1 MNFAE
6 AMENKSNWKLTENG
20 APSRST
26 TGDNLIDLFAVIGAM
41 REREESDIISM
52 WENAYREDAE
62 LAVRMIFYAGDI
74 RGIGLGER
82 RTFRILIK
90 HLANTH
96 PSIMRKNIVNIP
108 YYNRW
113 DSLYELVATPCE
125 REMWDLVRMQWLEDY
140 GNMMHNKPISL
151 MAKWLAS
158 VNASSKKTCMLGRK
172 TAREL
177 RLSESMYR
185 RALSKLR
192 AYLKVVEK
200 SMSAQEWANIEYS
213 TVPSYAMKN
222 YSQAFARHDKDRF
235 SSYKENLEQKIADG
249 TISQKDIKSA
259 TLYPYDLV
267 RKYLDADI
275 SDFWSRSSYRN
286 FYIRPYDTITE
297 AQWKALPDYLD
308 EEANVIVM
316 ADVSGSMHSPNFQ
329 PISASLGLAL
339 YFAERN
345 KGIYRNKYM
354 TFTDRPYFLTIND
367 TTSLRD
373 QLCQAWN
380 AGVGYS
386 TNLER
391 AFMYILDTAIENN
404 VKPEEMPKALV
415 VVSDMEIDP
424 FFRGYG
430 LDFLEEMTRRFR
442 NAGYTMPKVLFWNVE
457 GRNSTFHAKST
468 NPNVVFASGYSASA
482 FTSVIKGITKTAY
495 EVMRDTLMDAQYDR
509 VVL

>member
-20 APSRST
+20 APARTT

-41 REREESDIISM
+41 REREEADIISM
-52 WENAYREDAE
+52 WESAYRENAE

-96 PSIMRKNIVNIP
+96 PSIMRKNIENIP

-125 REMWDLVRMQWLEDY
+125 GEMWNLVRIQWLEDF
-140 GNMMHNKPISL
+140 GNMKHNKPISL

-172 TAREL
+172 TAYKLGLTEVV
-177 RLSESMYR
+177 YR
-185 RALSKLR
+185 RALSQLR

-200 SMSAQEWANIEYS
+200 SMSAQEWASIEYS
-213 TVPSYAMKN
+213 AVPSYAMKN
-222 YSQAFARHDKDRF
+222 YSQAFARHDRDRF
-235 SSYKENLEQKIADG
+235 SNYKESLEQKIADG

-259 TLYPYDLV
+259 TLFPYDLV
-267 RKYLDADI
+267 RKYIDADTY
-275 SDFWSRSSYRN
+275 DFWSRRS
-286 FYIRPYDTITE
+286 YIRLYDTITE

-316 ADVSGSMHSPNFQ
+316 ADVSGSMYNPNYQ

-339 YFAERN
+339 YFASRN
-345 KGIYRNKYM
+345 KGIYHNKYM
-354 TFTDRPYFLTIND
+354 TFTDKPSFLTINENA
-367 TTSLRD
+367 SLHD
-373 QLCQAWN
+373 QLYQAWS

-424 FFRGYG
+424 FFRGKG

-442 NAGYTMPKVLFWNVE
+442 NAGYSIPRILLWNVSAKS
-457 GRNSTFHAKST
+457 NTFHAKFT
-468 NPNVVFASGYSASA
+468 NPNAVFASGYSASA
-482 FTSVIKGITKTAY
+482 FTSIIKGINKDAY
-495 EVMRDTLMDAQYDR
+495 AVMYDTLMDAQYDR

>member
-6 AMENKSNWKLTENG
+6 AMENESNWKLTENG
-20 APSRST
+20 ASARTT

-41 REREESDIISM
+41 REREEADIISM
-52 WENAYREDAE
+52 WESAYRENAE

-125 REMWDLVRMQWLEDY
+125 HEMWNLVRMQWLEDF
-140 GNMMHNKPISL
+140 GNMKHNKPISL

-200 SMSAQEWANIEYS
+200 SMSAQEWAAIEYS
-213 TVPSYAMKN
+213 AVPSYAMKN
-222 YSQAFARHDKDRF
+222 YSQAFARHDRDRF
-235 SSYKENLEQKIADG
+235 SNYKESLEQKIADG

-259 TLYPYDLV
+259 TLFPYDLV
-267 RKYLDADI
+267 RKYIDNDT
-275 SDFWSRSSYRN
+275 SDWFRSN
-286 FYIRPYDTITE
+286 YIGPYDTITE
-297 AQWKALPDYLD
+297 AQWKALPNYLD
-308 EEANVIVM
+308 EEANIIVM
-316 ADVSGSMHSPNFQ
+316 ADVSGSMYSPNYQ

-339 YFAERN
+339 YFCERN
-345 KGIYRNKYM
+345 TGAYANKYM
-354 TFTDRPYFLTIND
+354 TFSECPHFLTVNKND
-367 TTSLRD
+367 SLNNKLR
-373 QLCQAWN
+373 QAWSE
-380 AGVGYS
+380 GVGYS
-386 TNLER
+386 TNLEK
-391 AFMYILDTAIENN
+391 AFLEILNVAKENR
-404 VKPEEMPKALV
+404 VEKDEMPKALIV
-415 VVSDMEIDP
+415 ISDMEIDP
-424 FFRGYG
+424 FSRGKR

-442 NAGYTMPKVLFWNVE
+442 NAGYIMPKVLFWNVE
-457 GRNSTFHAKST
+457 GRNSTFHAKFT

-482 FTSVIKGITKTAY
+482 FTSIIKGINKDAY
-495 EVMRDTLMDAQYDR
+495 AVMYDTLMDAQYDR

>member
-20 APSRST
+20 APARTT

-41 REREESDIISM
+41 RERKESDIISM
-52 WENAYREDAE
+52 WESAYRENPE

-96 PSIMRKNIVNIP
+96 PSVMRKNIVNIP

-125 REMWDLVRMQWLEDY
+125 HDMWDLVRVQWLEDY

-158 VNASSKKTCMLGRK
+158 VNASSKKTCMLGHK

-200 SMSAQEWANIEYS
+200 SMSAQEWATIEYS
-213 TVPSYAMKN
+213 AVPSYAMKN
-222 YSQAFARHDKDRF
+222 YSKAFARHDQERF
-235 SSYKENLEQKIADG
+235 SSYKESLEQKIADG

-259 TLYPYDLV
+259 TLFPYDLV
-267 RKYLDADI
+267 KKYIEAGVGTSYD
-275 SDFWSRSSYRN
+275 SWSRRSY
-286 FYIRPYDTITE
+286 IGPYDTITE

-308 EEANVIVM
+308 EEANVVVM
-316 ADVSGSMHSPNFQ
+316 ADVSGSMYSPNYQ

-339 YFAERN
+339 YFAQHN
-345 KGIYRNKYM
+345 KGIYHNKYM
-354 TFTDRPYFLTIND
+354 TFTDRPSFLTINENA
-367 TTSLRD
+367 SLRD
-373 QLCQAWN
+373 QLAQAWD
-380 AGVGYS
+380 AGVGFS

-391 AFMYILDTAIENN
+391 AFTYILNTAIGND

-415 VVSDMEIDP
+415 VVSDMEINP
-424 FFRGYG
+424 FFRGQG
-430 LDFLEEMTRRFR
+430 LDFLEEMMRRFR
-442 NAGYTMPKVLFWNVE
+442 KAGYTMPKVLFWNVE
-457 GRNSTFHAKST
+457 SRNSTFHAKAT
-468 NPNVVFASGYSASA
+468 NPNAVFASGYSASA
-482 FTSVIKGITKTAY
+482 FTSIVKGINKTAY
-495 EVMRDTLMDAQYDR
+495 EVMYDTLMDAQYDR

>member
-20 APSRST
+20 APARTT

-235 SSYKENLEQKIADG
+235 SSYKESLEQKIADG

-259 TLYPYDLV
+259 TLFPYDLV

-308 EEANVIVM
+308 EEANVVVM
-316 ADVSGSMHSPNFQ
+316 ADVSGSMYSPNFR

-345 KGIYRNKYM
+345 KGIYHNKYM
-354 TFTDRPYFLTIND
+354 TFTDRPYFLTID
-367 TTSLRD
+367 GTASLRD

-430 LDFLEEMTRRFR
+430 LDFLEEMARRFR
-442 NAGYTMPKVLFWNVE
+442 NAGYSIPRILLWNVSAKS
-457 GRNSTFHAKST
+457 NTFHAKST

>member
-20 APSRST
+20 APARTT

-41 REREESDIISM
+41 RERDESDIISM
-52 WENAYREDAE
+52 WESAYRENPE

-82 RTFRILIK
+82 RTFRVLVK

-125 REMWDLVRMQWLEDY
+125 GDMWDLVRTQWLEDF
-140 GNMMHNKPISL
+140 GNMKHNKPISL

-177 RLSESMYR
+177 GLSQEIYR

-200 SMSAQEWANIEYS
+200 SMSAQEWATIEYS
-213 TVPSYAMKN
+213 AVPSYAMKN
-222 YSQAFARHDKDRF
+222 YSKAFARHDKDRF
-235 SSYKENLEQKIADG
+235 SSYKESLEQKIADG

-259 TLYPYDLV
+259 TLFPYDLV
-267 RKYLDADI
+267 RKYIDN
-275 SDFWSRSSYRN
+275 DFDYWSRRSYIGR
-286 FYIRPYDTITE
+286 YDTITE

-316 ADVSGSMHSPNFQ
+316 ADVSGSMYSPNYQ

-339 YFAERN
+339 YFASRN
-345 KGIYRNKYM
+345 KGIYHNKYM
-354 TFTDRPYFLTIND
+354 TFTDRPSFLTINED
-367 TTSLRD
+367 ASLHD
-373 QLCQAWN
+373 QLVQAWS

-391 AFMYILDTAIENN
+391 AFTYILDTAIENN
-404 VKPEEMPKALV
+404 VKPEDMPKALV

-424 FFRGYG
+424 FFRGYQ

-442 NAGYTMPKVLFWNVE
+442 NAGYAMPKIVLYNVE
-457 GRNSTFHAKST
+457 ARANTFHAKSS
-468 NPNVVFASGYSASA
+468 NPNVVFASGYGASTFA
-482 FTSVIKGITKTAY
+482 TVIKGITMSAY
-495 EVMRDTLMDAQYDR
+495 EAMETTLRNEWYDK
-509 VVL
+509 VKI

>member
-1 MNFAE
+1 MA
-6 AMENKSNWKLTENG
+6 
-20 APSRST
+20 
-26 TGDNLIDLFAVIGAM
+26 
-41 REREESDIISM
+41 
-52 WENAYREDAE
+52 
-62 LAVRMIFYAGDI
+62 
-74 RGIGLGER
+74 
-82 RTFRILIK
+82 
-90 HLANTH
+90 
-96 PSIMRKNIVNIP
+96 
-108 YYNRW
+108 
-113 DSLYELVATPCE
+113 SLLY
-125 REMWDLVRMQWLEDY
+125 
-140 GNMMHNKPISL
+140 
-151 MAKWLAS
+151 KWLKS
-158 VNASSKKTCMLGRK
+158 ENSSSKDSKILARK
-172 TAREL
+172 TRQAL
-177 RLSESMYR
+177 GLSSKQYR
-185 RALSKLR
+185 KMLSKGR

-200 SMSAQEWANIEYS
+200 SMSAQEWATIEYS

-222 YSQAFARHDKDRF
+222 YSEAFARHDKDRF

-468 NPNVVFASGYSASA
+468 NPNAVFASGYSASA
-482 FTSVIKGITKTAY
+482 FTSIIKGITKTAY

>member
-6 AMENKSNWKLTENG
+6 AIENKSNWKLTENG
-20 APSRST
+20 APARTT

-41 REREESDIISM
+41 REREEADIISM
-52 WENAYREDAE
+52 WESAYRENAE

-125 REMWDLVRMQWLEDY
+125 HEMWDLVRIQWLEDF
-140 GNMMHNKPISL
+140 GNMKHNKPISL

-200 SMSAQEWANIEYS
+200 SMSAQEWAAIEYS
-213 TVPSYAMKN
+213 AVPSYAMKN
-222 YSQAFARHDKDRF
+222 YSQAFARHDRDRF
-235 SSYKENLEQKIADG
+235 SNYKESLEQKIADG

-259 TLYPYDLV
+259 TLFPYDLV
-267 RKYLDADI
+267 RKYIDNDT
-275 SDFWSRSSYRN
+275 SDWFRSN
-286 FYIRPYDTITE
+286 YIGPYDTITE
-297 AQWKALPDYLD
+297 AQWKALPNYLD

-316 ADVSGSMHSPNFQ
+316 ADVSGSMYSPNYQ

-345 KGIYRNKYM
+345 KGIYHNKYM
-354 TFTDRPYFLTIND
+354 TFTDRPSFLTINENA
-367 TTSLRD
+367 SLRD
-373 QLCQAWN
+373 QLVRVWDT
-380 AGVGYS
+380 GVGYS

-391 AFMYILDTAIENN
+391 AFMYILETAIEND
-404 VKPEEMPKALV
+404 VKPEEIPKALV

-424 FFRGYG
+424 FFRGKG

-442 NAGYTMPKVLFWNVE
+442 NAGYIMPKVLFWNVE
-457 GRNSTFHAKST
+457 GRNSTFHAKFT

-482 FTSVIKGITKTAY
+482 FTSIIKGINKDAY
-495 EVMRDTLMDAQYDR
+495 AVMYDTLMDAQYDR

>member
-20 APSRST
+20 APARTT

-41 REREESDIISM
+41 REREEADIISM
-52 WENAYREDAE
+52 WESAYRENAE

-96 PSIMRKNIVNIP
+96 PSIMRKNIENIP

-125 REMWDLVRMQWLEDY
+125 GEMWNLVRTQWLEDF
-140 GNMMHNKPISL
+140 GNMKHNKPISL

-172 TAREL
+172 TAYKLGLTEVV
-177 RLSESMYR
+177 YR
-185 RALSKLR
+185 RALSQLR

-200 SMSAQEWANIEYS
+200 SMSAQEWASIEYS
-213 TVPSYAMKN
+213 AVPSYAMKN
-222 YSQAFARHDKDRF
+222 YSQAFARHDRDRF
-235 SSYKENLEQKIADG
+235 SSYKESLEQKIADG

-259 TLYPYDLV
+259 TLFPYDLV
-267 RKYLDADI
+267 RKYIDADTY
-275 SDFWSRSSYRN
+275 DFWSRRS
-286 FYIRPYDTITE
+286 YIRPYDIITE

-308 EEANVIVM
+308 EEANVVVM
-316 ADVSGSMHSPNFQ
+316 ADVSGSMYSPNYQ

-339 YFAERN
+339 YFASRN

-354 TFTDRPYFLTIND
+354 TFTDKPSFLTINENA
-367 TTSLRD
+367 SLRD
-373 QLCQAWN
+373 QLAQAWN

-424 FFRGYG
+424 FFRGYE

-442 NAGYTMPKVLFWNVE
+442 DAGYTMPKVLFWNVE
-457 GRNSTFHAKST
+457 GRNSTFHAKFT
-468 NPNVVFASGYSASA
+468 NPNAVFASGYSASA
-482 FTSVIKGITKTAY
+482 FTSIIKGITKTAY
-495 EVMRDTLMDAQYDR
+495 DVMYDTLMDAQYDR

>member
-20 APSRST
+20 APARTT
-26 TGDNLIDLFAVIGAM
+26 TGNSLIDLFAIIGAM
-41 REREESDIISM
+41 RERPEADIISM
-52 WENAYREDAE
+52 WENAYRENTE

-125 REMWDLVRMQWLEDY
+125 HDMWNLVRVQWLEDL

-158 VNASSKKTCMLGRK
+158 VNASSKKTCMLGKK

-177 RLSESMYR
+177 GSPEHMYR
-185 RALSKLR
+185 RTLSKLR

-200 SMSAQEWANIEYS
+200 SMSAQEWATIEYS

-235 SSYKENLEQKIADG
+235 SSYKESLEQKIADG

-259 TLYPYDLV
+259 TLFPYDLV
-267 RKYLDADI
+267 RKYIDNDT
-275 SDFWSRSSYRN
+275 SDWFRSN
-286 FYIRPYDTITE
+286 YIGPYDTITE

-308 EEANVIVM
+308 EEANVVVM
-316 ADVSGSMHSPNFQ
+316 ADVSGSMYSPNYQ

-339 YFAERN
+339 YFAQHN
-345 KGIYRNKYM
+345 KGIYHNKYM
-354 TFTDRPYFLTIND
+354 TFTDRPSFLTINENA
-367 TTSLRD
+367 SLRD
-373 QLCQAWN
+373 QLAQVWSE
-380 AGVGYS
+380 GVGYS

-404 VKPEEMPKALV
+404 VKPDEMPKALV

-424 FFRGYG
+424 FFRGKG
-430 LDFLEEMTRRFR
+430 LDFLEEMMRRFR

-457 GRNSTFHAKST
+457 GRNSTFHAKAT
-468 NPNVVFASGYSASA
+468 NPNAVFASGYSASA
-482 FTSVIKGITKTAY
+482 FTSIAKGINKTAY
-495 EVMRDTLMDAQYDR
+495 EVMYDTLMDAQYDR
-509 VVL
+509 VAI

>member
-6 AMENKSNWKLTENG
+6 AMENKSNWKITENG
-20 APSRST
+20 APARTT

-200 SMSAQEWANIEYS
+200 SMSAQEWATIEYS

-222 YSQAFARHDKDRF
+222 YSQAFARHDRDRF
-235 SSYKENLEQKIADG
+235 SDYKESLERKIADG

-259 TLYPYDLV
+259 TLFPYDLV
-267 RKYLDADI
+267 RKYTGADL
-275 SDFWSRSSYRN
+275 SNFWSRRSC
-286 FYIRPYDTITE
+286 IGPYDTITE
-297 AQWKALPDYLD
+297 AQWKALPDYLG

-316 ADVSGSMHSPNFQ
+316 ADVSGSMYSPNYQ

-345 KGIYRNKYM
+345 KGIYHNKYM
-354 TFTDRPYFLTIND
+354 TFTDKPSFLIINENA
-367 TTSLRD
+367 SLRD
-373 QLCQAWN
+373 RLVQAW
-380 AGVGYS
+380 GLGIGYS

-424 FFRGYG
+424 FFRGQG
-430 LDFLEEMTRRFR
+430 LDFLEEMTCRFR

-457 GRNSTFHAKST
+457 ARNSTFHAKST

-482 FTSVIKGITKTAY
+482 FTSIIKGITKTAY

>member
-1 MNFAE
+1 MA
-6 AMENKSNWKLTENG
+6 
-20 APSRST
+20 
-26 TGDNLIDLFAVIGAM
+26 
-41 REREESDIISM
+41 
-52 WENAYREDAE
+52 
-62 LAVRMIFYAGDI
+62 
-74 RGIGLGER
+74 
-82 RTFRILIK
+82 
-90 HLANTH
+90 
-96 PSIMRKNIVNIP
+96 
-108 YYNRW
+108 
-113 DSLYELVATPCE
+113 SLLY
-125 REMWDLVRMQWLEDY
+125 
-140 GNMMHNKPISL
+140 
-151 MAKWLAS
+151 KWLKS
-158 VNASSKKTCMLGRK
+158 ENSSSKDSKILARK
-172 TAREL
+172 TRQAL
-177 RLSESMYR
+177 GLSSKQYR
-185 RALSKLR
+185 KMLSKGR

-222 YSQAFARHDKDRF
+222 YSQAFARHDRDRF
-235 SSYKENLEQKIADG
+235 SDYKESLEQKIADG

-259 TLYPYDLV
+259 TLFPYDLV
-267 RKYLDADI
+267 RKYTGADL
-275 SDFWSRSSYRN
+275 SNFWSRRSC
-286 FYIRPYDTITE
+286 IGPYDTITE

-316 ADVSGSMHSPNFQ
+316 ADVSGSMYSPNYQ

-345 KGIYRNKYM
+345 KGIYHNKYM
-354 TFTDRPYFLTIND
+354 TFTDKPYFLTINENV
-367 TTSLRD
+367 SLHDR
-373 QLCQAWN
+373 LIQAW
-380 AGVGYS
+380 GLGIGYS

-404 VKPEEMPKALV
+404 VNPEEMPKALV

-430 LDFLEEMTRRFR
+430 LDFLEEMARRFR

-457 GRNSTFHAKST
+457 ARNSTFHAKST

-482 FTSVIKGITKTAY
+482 FTSIIKGITKTAY

>member
-6 AMENKSNWKLTENG
+6 AMESKSNWKLTENG
-20 APSRST
+20 APARTT
-26 TGDNLIDLFAVIGAM
+26 TGDNLINLFAVIGAM
-41 REREESDIISM
+41 RERDESDIISM
-52 WENAYREDAE
+52 WESAYRENPE

-82 RTFRILIK
+82 RTFRILVK

-125 REMWDLVRMQWLEDY
+125 HDMWDLVRTQWLEDF
-140 GNMMHNKPISL
+140 GNMKHNKPISL

-158 VNASSKKTCMLGRK
+158 VNASSKKTCMLGHK

-177 RLSESMYR
+177 GLSQAVYR

-200 SMSAQEWANIEYS
+200 SMSAQEWATIEYS
-213 TVPSYAMKN
+213 AVPSYAMKN

-235 SSYKENLEQKIADG
+235 SSYKESLEQKIADG

-259 TLYPYDLV
+259 TLFPYDLV
-267 RKYLDADI
+267 RKYIDN
-275 SDFWSRSSYRN
+275 DFDYWSRRSYIGR
-286 FYIRPYDTITE
+286 YDTITE

-316 ADVSGSMHSPNFQ
+316 ADVSGSMYSPNYQ

-339 YFAERN
+339 YFASRN
-345 KGIYRNKYM
+345 KGIYHNKYM
-354 TFTDRPYFLTIND
+354 TFTDRPSFLTINENA
-367 TTSLRD
+367 SLHD
-373 QLCQAWN
+373 QLVQAWS

-404 VKPEEMPKALV
+404 VKPEDMPKALV

-424 FFRGYG
+424 FFRGYQ
-430 LDFLEEMTRRFR
+430 LDFLEEMMRRFR
-442 NAGYTMPKVLFWNVE
+442 NAGYSMPKVLFWNVE
-457 GRNSTFHAKST
+457 GRNSTFHAKYT
-468 NPNVVFASGYSASA
+468 NPNAVFASGYSASA
-482 FTSVIKGITKTAY
+482 FTSIIKGINKTAY
-495 EVMRDTLMDAQYDR
+495 EVMYDTLMDAQYDR
-509 VVL
+509 VIL

>member
-1 MNFAE
+1 MNFAD
-6 AMENKSNWKLTENG
+6 AMEQRANFGYTENYG
-20 APSRST
+20 VKRTT

-52 WENAYREDAE
+52 WESAYRENPE

-96 PSIMRKNIVNIP
+96 PSIMRKNIENIP

-125 REMWDLVRMQWLEDY
+125 GDMWDLVRTQWLEDF
-140 GNMMHNKPISL
+140 GNMKHNKPISL

-177 RLSESMYR
+177 GLSQEIYR

-200 SMSAQEWANIEYS
+200 SMSAQEWATIEYS
-213 TVPSYAMKN
+213 AVPSYAMKN
-222 YSQAFARHDKDRF
+222 YSKAFARHDKDRF
-235 SSYKENLEQKIADG
+235 SSYKESLEQKIADG

-259 TLYPYDLV
+259 TLFPYDLV
-267 RKYLDADI
+267 RKYIDN
-275 SDFWSRSSYRN
+275 DFDYWSRRSYIGR
-286 FYIRPYDTITE
+286 YDTITE

-316 ADVSGSMHSPNFQ
+316 ADVSGSMYSPNYQ
-329 PISASLGLAL
+329 PISASLSLAL

-345 KGIYRNKYM
+345 KGIYHNKYM
-354 TFTDRPYFLTIND
+354 TFTDKPSFLTINENA
-367 TTSLRD
+367 SLRD
-373 QLCQAWN
+373 QLVQAWS

-391 AFMYILDTAIENN
+391 AFMYILNTAIGND
-404 VKPEEMPKALV
+404 VKPEDMPKALV

-424 FFRGYG
+424 FFRGQG

-442 NAGYTMPKVLFWNVE
+442 NAGYSIPRVCFWCVSA
-457 GRNSTFHAKST
+457 RNNTFHAKST

-482 FTSVIKGITKTAY
+482 FTSIVKGITKSAY
-495 EVMRDTLMDAQYDR
+495 EVMHDTLMDSWYDR
-509 VVL
+509 VGF

>member
-20 APSRST
+20 APART
-26 TGDNLIDLFAVIGAM
+26 TTDDNLVDLFAVIGAM

-96 PSIMRKNIVNIP
+96 PSIMRKNIANIP

-177 RLSESMYR
+177 RLSEGMYR

-200 SMSAQEWANIEYS
+200 SMSAQEWATIEYS

-267 RKYLDADI
+267 RKYLDVNI
-275 SDFWSRSSYRN
+275 SEFWSRSSYRS

-308 EEANVIVM
+308 EEANVVVM
-316 ADVSGSMHSPNFQ
+316 ADVSGSMYSPNFQ

-339 YFAERN
+339 YFASRN
-345 KGIYRNKYM
+345 KGIYHNKYM
-354 TFTDRPYFLTIND
+354 TFTDRPSFLTIDN
-367 TTSLRD
+367 TASLRD
-373 QLCQAWN
+373 QLVQAWS

-391 AFMYILDTAIENN
+391 AFMYILNTAIENN
-404 VKPEEMPKALV
+404 VKPEDMPKALV

-442 NAGYTMPKVLFWNVE
+442 NAGYSIPRILLWNVSAKS
-457 GRNSTFHAKST
+457 NTFHAKST

-482 FTSVIKGITKTAY
+482 FTSIIKGITKTAY

>member
-20 APSRST
+20 APARTT
-26 TGDNLIDLFAVIGAM
+26 TGGNLIDLFAVIGAM
-41 REREESDIISM
+41 RERPEADIISM
-52 WENAYREDAE
+52 WESAYRENPE

-125 REMWDLVRMQWLEDY
+125 PDMWTIVRMQWLEDF
-140 GNMMHNKPISL
+140 GNMKHNKPISL

-177 RLSESMYR
+177 HLSESLYR
-185 RALSKLR
+185 RALSQLR

-200 SMSAQEWANIEYS
+200 SMSAQEWATIEYS

-222 YSQAFARHDKDRF
+222 YSQAFARHDRDRF
-235 SSYKENLEQKIADG
+235 SNYKESLEQKIADG

-259 TLYPYDLV
+259 TLFPYDLV
-267 RKYLDADI
+267 RKYIDN
-275 SDFWSRSSYRN
+275 DFDYWSRRSYIGR
-286 FYIRPYDTITE
+286 YDTITE

-316 ADVSGSMHSPNFQ
+316 ADVSGSMYSPDYQ

-339 YFAERN
+339 YFASRN
-345 KGIYRNKYM
+345 KGIYHNKYM
-354 TFTDRPYFLTIND
+354 TFTDRPSFLTINED
-367 TTSLRD
+367 ASLHD
-373 QLCQAWN
+373 QLVQAWGT
-380 AGVGYS
+380 GVGYS

-404 VKPEEMPKALV
+404 VKPEDMPKALV

-424 FFRGYG
+424 FFRGYQ

-442 NAGYTMPKVLFWNVE
+442 TAGYPMMKILFWNVE
-457 GRNSTFHAKST
+457 GRNSTFHAKYT
-468 NPNVVFASGYSASA
+468 NPNAVFASGYSASA
-482 FTSVIKGITKTAY
+482 FTSIIKGINKTAY
-495 EVMRDTLMDAQYDR
+495 EVMYDTLMDAQYDR
-509 VVL
+509 VAI

>member
-20 APSRST
+20 APARTT

-41 REREESDIISM
+41 RERDESDIISM
-52 WENAYREDAE
+52 WESAYRENPE

-125 REMWDLVRMQWLEDY
+125 PDMWTIVRMQWLEDF
-140 GNMMHNKPISL
+140 GNMKHNKPISL

-177 RLSESMYR
+177 HLSESLYR
-185 RALSKLR
+185 RALSQLR

-200 SMSAQEWANIEYS
+200 SMSAQEWATIEYS
-213 TVPSYAMKN
+213 AVPSYAMKN
-222 YSQAFARHDKDRF
+222 YSKAFARHDGDRF
-235 SSYKENLEQKIADG
+235 SNYKESLEQKIADG

-259 TLYPYDLV
+259 TLFPYDLV
-267 RKYLDADI
+267 RKYIDND
-275 SDFWSRSSYRN
+275 SEFWFRGSYIGR
-286 FYIRPYDTITE
+286 YDTITE

-308 EEANVIVM
+308 EEANVVVM
-316 ADVSGSMHSPNFQ
+316 ADVSGSMYSPNYQ
-329 PISASLGLAL
+329 PISASLSLAL
-339 YFAERN
+339 YFASRN
-345 KGIYRNKYM
+345 KGIYHNKYM
-354 TFTDRPYFLTIND
+354 TFTNRPSFLTINED
-367 TTSLRD
+367 ASLHD
-373 QLCQAWN
+373 QLVQAWS

-404 VKPEEMPKALV
+404 VKPEDMPKALV

-424 FFRGYG
+424 FFRGYQ

-442 NAGYTMPKVLFWNVE
+442 NAGYSMMKILFWNVE
-457 GRNSTFHAKST
+457 GRNSTFHAKYT
-468 NPNVVFASGYSASA
+468 NPNAVFASGYSASA
-482 FTSVIKGITKTAY
+482 FTSIIKGINKTAY
-495 EVMRDTLMDAQYDR
+495 EIMYDTLMDAQYDR
-509 VVL
+509 VIL

>member
-6 AMENKSNWKLTENG
+6 AMENKSNWKLTANG
-20 APSRST
+20 APARTT

-52 WENAYREDAE
+52 WENAYRENAE

-158 VNASSKKTCMLGRK
+158 VNTSSKKTCMLGRK

-177 RLSESMYR
+177 GLSESVYR

-192 AYLKVVEK
+192 ACLKVVEK
-200 SMSAQEWANIEYS
+200 SMSAQEWATIEYS

-235 SSYKENLEQKIADG
+235 SSYKESLEQKIADG

-267 RKYLDADI
+267 RKYTGADL
-275 SDFWSRSSYRN
+275 SNFWSRRSC
-286 FYIRPYDTITE
+286 IGPYDTITE

-316 ADVSGSMHSPNFQ
+316 ADVSGSMYSPNYQ

-345 KGIYRNKYM
+345 KGIYHNKYM
-354 TFTDRPYFLTIND
+354 TFTDRPSFLTINENV
-367 TTSLRD
+367 SLHDR
-373 QLCQAWN
+373 LIQAW
-380 AGVGYS
+380 GLGIGYS

-424 FFRGYG
+424 FFCGYG
-430 LDFLEEMTRRFR
+430 LDFLEEMARRFR

-457 GRNSTFHAKST
+457 ARNSTFHAKSI

-482 FTSVIKGITKTAY
+482 FTSIIKGITKTAY

>member
-20 APSRST
+20 APARTT

-41 REREESDIISM
+41 REREEADIISM
-52 WENAYREDAE
+52 WESAYRENAE

-96 PSIMRKNIVNIP
+96 PSIMRKNIENIP

-125 REMWDLVRMQWLEDY
+125 GEMWNLVRTQWLEDF
-140 GNMMHNKPISL
+140 GNMKHNKPISL

-172 TAREL
+172 TAYKLGLTEVV
-177 RLSESMYR
+177 YR
-185 RALSKLR
+185 RALSQLR

-200 SMSAQEWANIEYS
+200 SMSAQEWASIEYS
-213 TVPSYAMKN
+213 AVPSYAMKN
-222 YSQAFARHDKDRF
+222 YSQAFARHDRDRF
-235 SSYKENLEQKIADG
+235 SSYKEGLEQKIADG

-259 TLYPYDLV
+259 TLFPYDLV
-267 RKYLDADI
+267 RKYIDADTY
-275 SDFWSRSSYRN
+275 DFWSRCS
-286 FYIRPYDTITE
+286 YIRPYDTITE

-308 EEANVIVM
+308 EEANVVVM
-316 ADVSGSMHSPNFQ
+316 ADVSGSMYNPNYQ

-345 KGIYRNKYM
+345 KGIYHNKYM
-354 TFTDRPYFLTIND
+354 TFTDKPSFLTIND

-373 QLCQAWN
+373 QLCQAWD

-415 VVSDMEIDP
+415 VVSDMEINP
-424 FFRGYG
+424 FFRGKG

-442 NAGYTMPKVLFWNVE
+442 DAGYMMPKIVLYNVSA
-457 GRNSTFHAKST
+457 RSNTFHAKST

-482 FTSVIKGITKTAY
+482 FTSIVKCINKTAY
-495 EVMRDTLMDAQYDR
+495 EVMYDTLMDAQYDR
-509 VVL
+509 VAL

>member
-20 APSRST
+20 APARTT

-90 HLANTH
+90 HLANIH
-96 PSIMRKNIVNIP
+96 PSIMRKNIANIP

-140 GNMMHNKPISL
+140 GNMMHDKPISL

-200 SMSAQEWANIEYS
+200 SMSAQEWATIEYS

-404 VKPEEMPKALV
+404 VKPEDMPKALV

-442 NAGYTMPKVLFWNVE
+442 NAGYPMMKVLFWNVE

>member
-20 APSRST
+20 APAHTT

-52 WENAYREDAE
+52 WESAYRENSE
-62 LAVRMIFYAGDI
+62 IAVRMIFYAGDI

-125 REMWDLVRMQWLEDY
+125 HDMWDLVRTQWLEDF
-140 GNMMHNKPISL
+140 GNMKHNKPISL

-177 RLSESMYR
+177 GLSQEVYR

-200 SMSAQEWANIEYS
+200 SMSAQEWATIEYS
-213 TVPSYAMKN
+213 AVPSYAMKN
-222 YSQAFARHDKDRF
+222 YSQAFARHDRDRF
-235 SSYKENLEQKIADG
+235 SSYKESLEQKIADG

-259 TLYPYDLV
+259 TLFPYDLV
-267 RKYLDADI
+267 RKYIDND
-275 SDFWSRSSYRN
+275 SEFWSFRSSYIGR
-286 FYIRPYDTITE
+286 YDTITE
-297 AQWKALPDYLD
+297 
-308 EEANVIVM
+308 
-316 ADVSGSMHSPNFQ
+316 
-329 PISASLGLAL
+329 
-339 YFAERN
+339 
-345 KGIYRNKYM
+345 
-354 TFTDRPYFLTIND
+354 
-367 TTSLRD
+367 
-373 QLCQAWN
+373 
-380 AGVGYS
+380 
-386 TNLER
+386 
-391 AFMYILDTAIENN
+391 
-404 VKPEEMPKALV
+404 
-415 VVSDMEIDP
+415 
-424 FFRGYG
+424 
-430 LDFLEEMTRRFR
+430 
-442 NAGYTMPKVLFWNVE
+442 
-457 GRNSTFHAKST
+457 
-468 NPNVVFASGYSASA
+468 
-482 FTSVIKGITKTAY
+482 
-495 EVMRDTLMDAQYDR
+495 
-509 VVL
+509 

>member
-20 APSRST
+20 APARTT

-41 REREESDIISM
+41 REREEADIISM
-52 WENAYREDAE
+52 WESAYRENAE

-125 REMWDLVRMQWLEDY
+125 HEMWDLVRIQWLEDF
-140 GNMMHNKPISL
+140 GNMKHNKPISL

-200 SMSAQEWANIEYS
+200 SMSAQEWATIEYS
-213 TVPSYAMKN
+213 AVPSYAMKN
-222 YSQAFARHDKDRF
+222 YSQAFVRHDRDRF
-235 SSYKENLEQKIADG
+235 SNYKESLEQKIADE

-259 TLYPYDLV
+259 TLFPYDLV
-267 RKYLDADI
+267 RKYINADTYN
-275 SDFWSRSSYRN
+275 FWFRRS
-286 FYIRPYDTITE
+286 YIGLYDTITE

-316 ADVSGSMHSPNFQ
+316 ADVSGSMYSPNYQ

-339 YFAERN
+339 YFASRN
-345 KGIYRNKYM
+345 KGIYHNKYM
-354 TFTDRPYFLTIND
+354 TFTDKPSFLTINENA
-367 TTSLRD
+367 SLRD
-373 QLCQAWN
+373 QLVRVWN

-415 VVSDMEIDP
+415 VVSDMEINP
-424 FFRGYG
+424 FFCGKG

-442 NAGYTMPKVLFWNVE
+442 NAGYTMPKIVLYNVAA
-457 GRNSTFHAKST
+457 RANTFHAKSS
-468 NPNVVFASGYSASA
+468 NPNVVFASGYGASTFA
-482 FTSVIKGITKTAY
+482 TVIKGITMSAY
-495 EVMRDTLMDAQYDR
+495 EAMETTLRNEWYDK
-509 VVL
+509 VKI

>member
-20 APSRST
+20 ASARTT

-41 REREESDIISM
+41 RERDESDIISM
-52 WENAYREDAE
+52 WESAYRENPE

-82 RTFRILIK
+82 RAFRILIK

-125 REMWDLVRMQWLEDY
+125 HDMWDLVRTQWLEDF
-140 GNMMHNKPISL
+140 GNMKHNKPISL

-158 VNASSKKTCMLGRK
+158 ANASSKKTCMLGRK

-177 RLSESMYR
+177 GLSQEIYR

-200 SMSAQEWANIEYS
+200 SMSAQEWTTIEYS

-222 YSQAFARHDKDRF
+222 YSKAFARHDRDRF
-235 SSYKENLEQKIADG
+235 SSYKESLEQKIADG

-259 TLYPYDLV
+259 TLFPYDLV
-267 RKYLDADI
+267 RKYIDN
-275 SDFWSRSSYRN
+275 DFDYWSRRSYIGR
-286 FYIRPYDTITE
+286 YDTITE

-316 ADVSGSMHSPNFQ
+316 ADVSGSMYSPNYQ

-339 YFAERN
+339 YFASRN
-345 KGIYRNKYM
+345 KGIYHNKYM
-354 TFTDRPYFLTIND
+354 TFTDRPSFLTINED
-367 TTSLRD
+367 ASLHD
-373 QLCQAWN
+373 QLVQAWS

-404 VKPEEMPKALV
+404 VKPEDMPKALV

-424 FFRGYG
+424 FFRGYQ

-442 NAGYTMPKVLFWNVE
+442 NAGYPSIPRVLFWNVE
-457 GRNSTFHAKST
+457 GRNSTFHAKYT
-468 NPNVVFASGYSASA
+468 NPNAVFASGYSASA
-482 FTSVIKGITKTAY
+482 FTSIIKGINKTAY
-495 EVMRDTLMDAQYDR
+495 EVMYDTLMDAQYDR
-509 VVL
+509 VIL

>member
-1 MNFAE
+1 MA
-6 AMENKSNWKLTENG
+6 
-20 APSRST
+20 
-26 TGDNLIDLFAVIGAM
+26 
-41 REREESDIISM
+41 
-52 WENAYREDAE
+52 
-62 LAVRMIFYAGDI
+62 
-74 RGIGLGER
+74 
-82 RTFRILIK
+82 
-90 HLANTH
+90 
-96 PSIMRKNIVNIP
+96 
-108 YYNRW
+108 
-113 DSLYELVATPCE
+113 SLLY
-125 REMWDLVRMQWLEDY
+125 
-140 GNMMHNKPISL
+140 
-151 MAKWLAS
+151 KWLKS
-158 VNASSKKTCMLGRK
+158 ENSSSKDSKILARK
-172 TAREL
+172 TRQAL
-177 RLSESMYR
+177 GLSSKQYR
-185 RALSKLR
+185 KMLSKGR

-200 SMSAQEWANIEYS
+200 SMSAQEWATIEYS

-235 SSYKENLEQKIADG
+235 SSYKESLEQKIADG

-267 RKYLDADI
+267 RKYLDVDI
-275 SDFWSRSSYRN
+275 SDFWSRSSYM
-286 FYIRPYDTITE
+286 RPYDTITE

-316 ADVSGSMHSPNFQ
+316 ADVSGSMYSPNYQ

-345 KGIYRNKYM
+345 KGIYHNKYM
-354 TFTDRPYFLTIND
+354 TFTDKPSFLTINENA
-367 TTSLRD
+367 SLRD
-373 QLCQAWN
+373 QLVQAWN

-424 FFRGYG
+424 FSRGYG

-442 NAGYTMPKVLFWNVE
+442 NAGYPMMPKVLLWNVE
-457 GRNSTFHAKST
+457 ARNSTFHAKST

-482 FTSVIKGITKTAY
+482 FTSIIKGITKTAY

>member
-6 AMENKSNWKLTENG
+6 AMENKSNWKVTENL
-20 APSRST
+20 APARTT
-26 TGDNLIDLFAVIGAM
+26 TGDNLVDLFAIIGAM
-41 REREESDIISM
+41 RERPEADIISM
-52 WENAYREDAE
+52 WENAYRENPE

-96 PSIMRKNIVNIP
+96 PSIMRKNIENIP

-125 REMWDLVRMQWLEDY
+125 HDMWNLVRIQWLEDF
-140 GNMMHNKPISL
+140 GNMKHNKPISL

-200 SMSAQEWANIEYS
+200 SMSAQEWAAIEYS
-213 TVPSYAMKN
+213 AVPSYAMKN
-222 YSQAFARHDKDRF
+222 YSQAFARHDRDRF
-235 SSYKENLEQKIADG
+235 SNYKESLEQKIADG

-259 TLYPYDLV
+259 TLFPYDLV
-267 RKYLDADI
+267 RKYIDNDT
-275 SDFWSRSSYRN
+275 SDWFRSN
-286 FYIRPYDTITE
+286 YIGPYDTITE
-297 AQWKALPDYLD
+297 AQWKALPNYLD
-308 EEANVIVM
+308 EEANIIVM
-316 ADVSGSMHSPNFQ
+316 ADVSGSMYSPNYQ

-339 YFAERN
+339 YFASRN
-345 KGIYRNKYM
+345 KGIYHNKYM
-354 TFTDRPYFLTIND
+354 AFTDKPSFLTINENA
-367 TTSLRD
+367 SLRD
-373 QLCQAWN
+373 QLVRVWDT
-380 AGVGYS
+380 GVGYS

-391 AFMYILDTAIENN
+391 AFMYILETAIEND
-404 VKPEEMPKALV
+404 VKPEEIPKALV

-424 FFRGYG
+424 FFRGKG

-442 NAGYTMPKVLFWNVE
+442 NAGYIMPKVLFWNVE
-457 GRNSTFHAKST
+457 GRNSTFHAKFT

-482 FTSVIKGITKTAY
+482 FTSIIKGINKDAY
-495 EVMRDTLMDAQYDR
+495 AVMYDTLMDAQYDR

>member
-20 APSRST
+20 ALARTT

-41 REREESDIISM
+41 REREESDIVSM
-52 WENAYREDAE
+52 WENAYRENAE

-90 HLANTH
+90 HLANIH

-125 REMWDLVRMQWLEDY
+125 GDMWNLVRTQWLEDF
-140 GNMMHNKPISL
+140 GNMKHNKPISL

-172 TAREL
+172 TAYKLGLTEVV
-177 RLSESMYR
+177 YR

-200 SMSAQEWANIEYS
+200 SMSAQEWATIEYS
-213 TVPSYAMKN
+213 AVPSYAMKN
-222 YSQAFARHDKDRF
+222 YSQAFARHDRDRF
-235 SSYKENLEQKIADG
+235 SNYKESLEQKIADG

-259 TLYPYDLV
+259 TLFPYDLV
-267 RKYLDADI
+267 RKYMGATVF
-275 SDFWSRSSYRN
+275 DFWFRRS
-286 FYIRPYDTITE
+286 YIGPYDTITE

-308 EEANVIVM
+308 EEANVVVM
-316 ADVSGSMHSPNFQ
+316 ADVSGSMYSPDFQ

-345 KGIYRNKYM
+345 KGIYHNKYM
-354 TFTDRPYFLTIND
+354 TFTDKPSFLTINENA
-367 TTSLRD
+367 SLRD
-373 QLCQAWN
+373 QLVQAWSK
-380 AGVGYS
+380 GVGYS
-386 TNLER
+386 TNLQR

-424 FFRGYG
+424 FFRGKG
-430 LDFLEEMTRRFR
+430 LDFLEEMTHRFR
-442 NAGYTMPKVLFWNVE
+442 NAGYTMPKIVLYNVE
-457 GRNSTFHAKST
+457 ARANTFHAKSS
-468 NPNVVFASGYSASA
+468 NPNVVFASGYGASTFA
-482 FTSVIKGITKTAY
+482 NVIKGITMSAY
-495 EVMRDTLMDAQYDR
+495 EAMETTLRNEWYDK
-509 VVL
+509 VKI

>member
-20 APSRST
+20 APARST

-41 REREESDIISM
+41 REREEADIISM

-125 REMWDLVRMQWLEDY
+125 REMWDLVRTQWLEDF
-140 GNMMHNKPISL
+140 GNMKHNKPISL

-177 RLSESMYR
+177 GLSESVYR

-200 SMSAQEWANIEYS
+200 SMSAQEWATIEYS

-259 TLYPYDLV
+259 TLFPYDLV
-267 RKYLDADI
+267 RKYIGATI
-275 SDFWSRSSYRN
+275 G
-286 FYIRPYDTITE
+286 PYDTITE
-297 AQWKALPDYLD
+297 AQWKSLPDYLD

-316 ADVSGSMHSPNFQ
+316 ADVSGSMYSPNFQ

-345 KGIYRNKYM
+345 KGIYHNKYM
-354 TFTDRPYFLTIND
+354 TFTDRPYFLTINENA
-367 TTSLRD
+367 SLRD
-373 QLCQAWN
+373 QLVQAWS

-424 FFRGYG
+424 FFRGYK

-442 NAGYTMPKVLFWNVE
+442 NAGYMMPKVLLWNVE

>member
-6 AMENKSNWKLTENG
+6 AMENKSNWKLTENQ
-20 APSRST
+20 APARTT

-41 REREESDIISM
+41 RERKESDIISM
-52 WENAYREDAE
+52 WESAYRENAE

-125 REMWDLVRMQWLEDY
+125 HDMWDLVRTQWLEDF
-140 GNMMHNKPISL
+140 GNMKHNKPISL

-158 VNASSKKTCMLGRK
+158 VNASSKKTCMLGHK

-177 RLSESMYR
+177 GLSESMYR

-200 SMSAQEWANIEYS
+200 SMSAQEWATIEYS
-213 TVPSYAMKN
+213 AVPSYAMKN
-222 YSQAFARHDKDRF
+222 YSKAFARHDQERF
-235 SSYKENLEQKIADG
+235 SNYKESLEQRIADG

-259 TLYPYDLV
+259 TLFPYDLV
-267 RKYLDADI
+267 KKYIEAGVGTSYD
-275 SDFWSRSSYRN
+275 SWSRRSY
-286 FYIRPYDTITE
+286 IGIYDTITE

-308 EEANVIVM
+308 EEANVVVM
-316 ADVSGSMHSPNFQ
+316 ADVSGSMYSPNYQ

-339 YFAERN
+339 YFAQHN
-345 KGIYRNKYM
+345 KGIYHNKYM
-354 TFTDRPYFLTIND
+354 TFTDRPSFLTINENA
-367 TTSLRD
+367 SLRD
-373 QLCQAWN
+373 QLAQAWD
-380 AGVGYS
+380 AGVGFS

-391 AFMYILDTAIENN
+391 AFTYILNTAIGND

-424 FFRGYG
+424 FFRGQG

-468 NPNVVFASGYSASA
+468 NPNAVFASGYSASA
-482 FTSVIKGITKTAY
+482 FTSIVKGINKTAY
-495 EVMRDTLMDAQYDR
+495 EVMYDTLMDAQYDR
-509 VVL
+509 VAL

>member
-20 APSRST
+20 APARTT

-41 REREESDIISM
+41 REREETDIISM

-200 SMSAQEWANIEYS
+200 SMSAQEWSTIEYS

-235 SSYKENLEQKIADG
+235 SSYKESLERKIADG

-267 RKYLDADI
+267 RKYMDGDAPK
-275 SDFWSRSSYRN
+275 FWYRDSY
-286 FYIRPYDTITE
+286 IGPYDTITE

-308 EEANVIVM
+308 EEANVVVM
-316 ADVSGSMHSPNFQ
+316 ADVSGSMYRPKFQ
-329 PISASLGLAL
+329 PISASLSLAL
-339 YFAERN
+339 YFASRN
-345 KGIYRNKYM
+345 KGIYHNKYM
-354 TFTDRPYFLTIND
+354 TFTDRPSFLTIDD
-367 TTSLRD
+367 TDSLHD
-373 QLCQAWN
+373 QLVQAWS

-415 VVSDMEIDP
+415 VVSDMEINP
-424 FFRGYG
+424 FFRGKG

-482 FTSVIKGITKTAY
+482 FTSIIKGITKTAY

>member
-20 APSRST
+20 APARTT

-41 REREESDIISM
+41 REREEADIISM
-52 WENAYREDAE
+52 WESAYRENAE

-96 PSIMRKNIVNIP
+96 PSIMRKNIENIP

-113 DSLYELVATPCE
+113 DSLYELIATPCE
-125 REMWDLVRMQWLEDY
+125 GEMWNLVRTQWLEDF
-140 GNMMHNKPISL
+140 GNMKHNKPISL

-172 TAREL
+172 TAYKLGITEVV
-177 RLSESMYR
+177 YR
-185 RALSKLR
+185 RALSQLR

-200 SMSAQEWANIEYS
+200 SMSAQEWATIEYS
-213 TVPSYAMKN
+213 AVPSYAMKN

-235 SSYKENLEQKIADG
+235 SSYKENLEQRISDG

-259 TLYPYDLV
+259 TLFPYDLV
-267 RKYLDADI
+267 RKYIDVNYSGLWA
-275 SDFWSRSSYRN
+275 RASY
-286 FYIRPYDTITE
+286 IGPYDTITE

-308 EEANVIVM
+308 EEANVVVM
-316 ADVSGSMHSPNFQ
+316 ADVSGSMYSPNYQ

-345 KGIYRNKYM
+345 KGIYHNKYM
-354 TFTDRPYFLTIND
+354 TFTDKPSFLTINED
-367 TTSLRD
+367 ASLHD
-373 QLCQAWN
+373 QLVQAWS

-424 FFRGYG
+424 FFRGKG
-430 LDFLEEMTRRFR
+430 LDFLEEMTRRFHK
-442 NAGYTMPKVLFWNVE
+442 AGYSIPRVLFWCVSARSN
-457 GRNSTFHAKST
+457 TFHAKST

-482 FTSVIKGITKTAY
+482 FTSIVKGINKTAY
-495 EVMRDTLMDAQYDR
+495 EVMYDTLMDAQYDR
-509 VVL
+509 VAL

>member
-6 AMENKSNWKLTENG
+6 VMENKSNWKLTENG
-20 APSRST
+20 APARTT

-41 REREESDIISM
+41 RERKEADIISI
-52 WENAYREDAE
+52 WESAYRENAE

-125 REMWDLVRMQWLEDY
+125 GDMWNLVRTQWLEDF
-140 GNMMHNKPISL
+140 GNMKHNKPISL

-200 SMSAQEWANIEYS
+200 SMSAQEWATIEYS
-213 TVPSYAMKN
+213 AVPSYAMKN
-222 YSQAFARHDKDRF
+222 YSQAFARHDRDRF
-235 SSYKENLEQKIADG
+235 SNYKESLEQKIADG

-259 TLYPYDLV
+259 TLFPYDLV
-267 RKYLDADI
+267 RKYIDVNY
-275 SDFWSRSSYRN
+275 SGFWARVSY
-286 FYIRPYDTITE
+286 IGPYDTITE

-308 EEANVIVM
+308 EEANVVVM
-316 ADVSGSMHSPNFQ
+316 ADVSGSMYSPNYQ

-345 KGIYRNKYM
+345 KGIYHNKYM
-354 TFTDRPYFLTIND
+354 TFTDKPSFLTINENA
-367 TTSLRD
+367 SLRD
-373 QLCQAWN
+373 QLCQAWD
-380 AGVGYS
+380 AGIGFS

-415 VVSDMEIDP
+415 VVSDMQIDP
-424 FFRGYG
+424 FFRGQG

-442 NAGYTMPKVLFWNVE
+442 KAGYSIPRVLFWCVSARSN
-457 GRNSTFHAKST
+457 TFHAKFT

-482 FTSVIKGITKTAY
+482 FTSIIKGITKTAY
-495 EVMRDTLMDAQYDR
+495 DVMHDTLMDAQYDR
-509 VVL
+509 VAL

>member
-20 APSRST
+20 ASARTT

-52 WENAYREDAE
+52 WENAYRENAE

-90 HLANTH
+90 HLANIH

-125 REMWDLVRMQWLEDY
+125 GDMWDLVRTQWLEDF
-140 GNMMHNKPISL
+140 GNMKHNKPISL

-177 RLSESMYR
+177 GLSESVYR

-200 SMSAQEWANIEYS
+200 SMSAQEWATIEYS
-213 TVPSYAMKN
+213 AVPSYAMKN

-249 TISQKDIKSA
+249 NISQKDIKSA

-267 RKYLDADI
+267 RKYLDVDI
-275 SDFWSRSSYRN
+275 SEFWFRSSYM
-286 FYIRPYDTITE
+286 RPYDTITE

-308 EEANVIVM
+308 EEANVVVM
-316 ADVSGSMHSPNFQ
+316 ADVSGSMYSPNFQ

-339 YFAERN
+339 YFASRN
-345 KGIYRNKYM
+345 KGIYHNKYM

-367 TTSLRD
+367 TASLRD
-373 QLCQAWN
+373 QLCQAWD
-380 AGVGYS
+380 AGVGSS

-424 FFRGYG
+424 FFRGYK

-442 NAGYTMPKVLFWNVE
+442 NAGYTMPKIVLYNVE
-457 GRNSTFHAKST
+457 ARANTFHAKSS
-468 NPNVVFASGYSASA
+468 NPNVVFASGYGASTFA
-482 FTSVIKGITKTAY
+482 NVIKGITMSAY
-495 EVMRDTLMDAQYDR
+495 EAMETTLRNEWYDK
-509 VVL
+509 VKI

>member
-20 APSRST
+20 APARTT

-41 REREESDIISM
+41 REREEADIISM
-52 WENAYREDAE
+52 WESAYRENAE

-96 PSIMRKNIVNIP
+96 PSIMRKNIENIP

-125 REMWDLVRMQWLEDY
+125 GEMWNLVRTQWLEDF
-140 GNMMHNKPISL
+140 GNMKHNKPISL

-172 TAREL
+172 TAYKLGLTEVV
-177 RLSESMYR
+177 YR
-185 RALSKLR
+185 RALSQLR

-200 SMSAQEWANIEYS
+200 SMSAQEWASIEYS
-213 TVPSYAMKN
+213 AVPSYAMKN
-222 YSQAFARHDKDRF
+222 YSQAFARHDRDRF
-235 SSYKENLEQKIADG
+235 SSYKESLEQKIADG

-259 TLYPYDLV
+259 TLFPYDLV
-267 RKYLDADI
+267 RKYIDADTY
-275 SDFWSRSSYRN
+275 DFWSRRS
-286 FYIRPYDTITE
+286 YIRPYDIITE

-308 EEANVIVM
+308 EEANVVVM
-316 ADVSGSMHSPNFQ
+316 ADVSGSMYSPNYQ

-339 YFAERN
+339 YFASRN

-354 TFTDRPYFLTIND
+354 TFTDKPSFLTINENA
-367 TTSLRD
+367 SLRD
-373 QLCQAWN
+373 QLAQAWN

-424 FFRGYG
+424 FFRGYE

-442 NAGYTMPKVLFWNVE
+442 DAGYTMPKVLFWNVE
-457 GRNSTFHAKST
+457 GRNSTFHAKFT
-468 NPNVVFASGYSASA
+468 NPNAVFASGYSASA
-482 FTSVIKGITKTAY
+482 FTSIIKGINKDAY
-495 EVMRDTLMDAQYDR
+495 TVMYDTLMDAQYDR

>member
-20 APSRST
+20 APARTT

-41 REREESDIISM
+41 REREEADIISM
-52 WENAYREDAE
+52 WESAYRENAE

-96 PSIMRKNIVNIP
+96 PSIMRKNIENIP

-125 REMWDLVRMQWLEDY
+125 GEMWNLVRTQWLEDF
-140 GNMMHNKPISL
+140 GNMKHNKPISL

-172 TAREL
+172 TAYKLGLTEVV
-177 RLSESMYR
+177 YR
-185 RALSKLR
+185 RALSQLR

-200 SMSAQEWANIEYS
+200 SMSAQEWASIEYS
-213 TVPSYAMKN
+213 AVPSYAMKN
-222 YSQAFARHDKDRF
+222 YSQAFARHDRDRF
-235 SSYKENLEQKIADG
+235 SSYKESLEQKIADG

-259 TLYPYDLV
+259 TLFPYDLV
-267 RKYLDADI
+267 RKYIDADTY
-275 SDFWSRSSYRN
+275 DFWSRRS
-286 FYIRPYDTITE
+286 YIRPYDTITE

-308 EEANVIVM
+308 EEANVVVM
-316 ADVSGSMHSPNFQ
+316 ADVSGSMYSPNYQ

-339 YFAERN
+339 YFASRN

-354 TFTDRPYFLTIND
+354 TFTDKPSFLTINENA
-367 TTSLRD
+367 SLRD
-373 QLCQAWN
+373 QLAQAWN

-424 FFRGYG
+424 FFRGYE

-442 NAGYTMPKVLFWNVE
+442 DAGYTMPKVLFWNVE
-457 GRNSTFHAKST
+457 GRNSTFHAKFT
-468 NPNVVFASGYSASA
+468 NPNAVFASGYSASA
-482 FTSVIKGITKTAY
+482 FTSIIKGITKTAY
-495 EVMRDTLMDAQYDR
+495 DVMYDTLMDAQYDR

>member
-6 AMENKSNWKLTENG
+6 AMENKSNWKLTKNG
-20 APSRST
+20 APARTT

-41 REREESDIISM
+41 REREEADIISM
-52 WENAYREDAE
+52 WENAYRENAE

-96 PSIMRKNIVNIP
+96 PSIMRKNIENIP

-113 DSLYELVATPCE
+113 DSLYELIATPCE
-125 REMWDLVRMQWLEDY
+125 GEMWNLVRTQWLEDF
-140 GNMMHNKPISL
+140 GNMKHNKPISL

-172 TAREL
+172 TAYKLGLTEVV
-177 RLSESMYR
+177 YR
-185 RALSKLR
+185 RALSQLR

-200 SMSAQEWANIEYS
+200 SMSAQEWASIEYS
-213 TVPSYAMKN
+213 AVPSYAMKN
-222 YSQAFARHDKDRF
+222 YSQAFARHDRDRF
-235 SSYKENLEQKIADG
+235 SSYKKSLEQKIADG

-259 TLYPYDLV
+259 TLFPYDLV
-267 RKYLDADI
+267 RKYIDN
-275 SDFWSRSSYRN
+275 DFDYWSRRSYIGR
-286 FYIRPYDTITE
+286 YDTITE

-316 ADVSGSMHSPNFQ
+316 ADVSGSMYSPNYQ

-339 YFAERN
+339 YFCERN
-345 KGIYRNKYM
+345 TGIYHNKYM
-354 TFTDRPYFLTIND
+354 TFTDRPSFLTINENA
-367 TTSLRD
+367 SLRD
-373 QLCQAWN
+373 QLAQAWD

-424 FFRGYG
+424 FFRGKG
-430 LDFLEEMTRRFR
+430 LDFLEEMTRRFHK
-442 NAGYTMPKVLFWNVE
+442 AGYSIPRVLFWCVSARSN
-457 GRNSTFHAKST
+457 TFHAKST

-482 FTSVIKGITKTAY
+482 FTSIVKGINKTAY
-495 EVMRDTLMDAQYDR
+495 EVMYDTLMDTQYDR
-509 VVL
+509 VAL

>member
-6 AMENKSNWKLTENG
+6 AMENKSNWKLTENQ
-20 APSRST
+20 AHARTT

-41 REREESDIISM
+41 RERDESDIISM
-52 WENAYREDAE
+52 WESAYRENPE

-82 RTFRILIK
+82 RTFRILVK

-125 REMWDLVRMQWLEDY
+125 HDMWDLVRTQWLEDF
-140 GNMMHNKPISL
+140 GNMKHNKPISL

-158 VNASSKKTCMLGRK
+158 VNASSKKTCMLGHK

-177 RLSESMYR
+177 GLSQAVYR

-200 SMSAQEWANIEYS
+200 SMSAQEWATIEYS
-213 TVPSYAMKN
+213 AVPSYAMKN

-235 SSYKENLEQKIADG
+235 SSYKESLEQKIADG

-259 TLYPYDLV
+259 TLFPYDLV
-267 RKYLDADI
+267 RKYIDN
-275 SDFWSRSSYRN
+275 DFDYWSRRSYIGR
-286 FYIRPYDTITE
+286 YDTITE

-308 EEANVIVM
+308 EEANVVVM
-316 ADVSGSMHSPNFQ
+316 ADVSGSMYSPNYQ
-329 PISASLGLAL
+329 PISASLSLAL
-339 YFAERN
+339 YFASRN
-345 KGIYRNKYM
+345 KGIYHNKYM
-354 TFTDRPYFLTIND
+354 TFTDRPSFLTINENA
-367 TTSLRD
+367 SLHD
-373 QLCQAWN
+373 QLVQAWS

-391 AFMYILDTAIENN
+391 AFTYILDTAIENN
-404 VKPEEMPKALV
+404 VKPEDMPKALV

-424 FFRGYG
+424 FFRGYQ
-430 LDFLEEMTRRFR
+430 LDFLEEMMRRFR
-442 NAGYTMPKVLFWNVE
+442 NAGYSMPKVLFWNVE
-457 GRNSTFHAKST
+457 GRNSTFHAKYT
-468 NPNVVFASGYSASA
+468 NPNAVFASGYSASA
-482 FTSVIKGITKTAY
+482 FTSIIKGINKTAY
-495 EVMRDTLMDAQYDR
+495 EVMYDTLMDAQYDR
-509 VVL
+509 VIL

>member
-6 AMENKSNWKLTENG
+6 AMENKSNWKLTENL
-20 APSRST
+20 APARAT
-26 TGDNLIDLFAVIGAM
+26 TGNNLIDLFAIIGAM
-41 REREESDIISM
+41 RERKESDIISM
-52 WENAYREDAE
+52 WESAYHENPE

-90 HLANTH
+90 HLANNH
-96 PSIMRKNIVNIP
+96 PSVMRKNIENIP

-125 REMWDLVRMQWLEDY
+125 PDMWNLVRVQWLIDL
-140 GNMMHNKPISL
+140 GNMQLGKPISL

-177 RLSESMYR
+177 GITQQWYR

-200 SMSAQEWANIEYS
+200 SMSAQEWATIEYS

-235 SSYKENLEQKIADG
+235 SSYKESLEQKITDG

-259 TLYPYDLV
+259 TLFPYDLV
-267 RKYLDADI
+267 RKYIDNDT
-275 SDFWSRSSYRN
+275 SDWFRSN
-286 FYIRPYDTITE
+286 YIGLYDTITE

-316 ADVSGSMHSPNFQ
+316 ADVSRSMYSPNYQ

-339 YFAERN
+339 YFASRN
-345 KGIYRNKYM
+345 KGIYHNKYM
-354 TFTDRPYFLTIND
+354 TFTDKPSFLTINENA
-367 TTSLRD
+367 SLRD
-373 QLCQAWN
+373 QLVRVWD

-391 AFMYILDTAIENN
+391 AFMYILDTAIEND

-424 FFRGYG
+424 FFRGYK
-430 LDFLEEMTRRFR
+430 LDFLEEMARRFR
-442 NAGYTMPKVLFWNVE
+442 NAGYMMPKVLLWNVE
-457 GRNSTFHAKST
+457 GRNSTFHAKFT

-482 FTSVIKGITKTAY
+482 FTSIIKGITKTAY
-495 EVMRDTLMDAQYDR
+495 DVMRDTLMDAQYDR